1 MRSPVAISVL
11 WLVSILQPATAG
23 PLGRLNKWLPRSDAA
38 TSSAAASSAAA
49 SSAAASSEAGNPSGT
64 DPNDSLMVHHFY
76 PSLAAPQSD
85 ADHFSPIRHDKHR
98 SRACPRRLAYF
109 GLATHNIVAR
119 PFVFSARHGSSF
131 YFDPPVC
138 FYECLDFS
146 ANYGACAVFNR
157 KWPRADADNLHR
169 VRGYFFFFNPD
180 RRVFSYIHCLETE
193 SDSNRWLLDLVR
205 DPFVASYVLATNL
218 TFS

>member
-38 TSSAAASSAAA
+38 ASSAAASSAAA
-49 SSAAASSEAGNPSGT
+49 SSAAGNPSG
-64 DPNDSLMVHHFY
+64 VHHFY
-76 PSLAAPQSD
+76 PSLAASQSD

-109 GLATHNIVAR
+109 RLAAHNIVAR
-119 PFVFSARHGSSF
+119 PFVFSARHGSSS

-169 VRGYFFFFNPD
+169 VRGFFFFFNPD
-180 RRVFSYIHCLETE
+180 RRVFSQIHCLGTE